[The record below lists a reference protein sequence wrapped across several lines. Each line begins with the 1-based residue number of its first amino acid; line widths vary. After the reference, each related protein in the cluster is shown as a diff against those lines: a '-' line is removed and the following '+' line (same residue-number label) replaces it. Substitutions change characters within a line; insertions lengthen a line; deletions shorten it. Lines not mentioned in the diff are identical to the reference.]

1 MSTTY
6 VGVTTHDGENDSFVT
21 NLRINDEGR
30 LVAVG
35 SDVHPE
41 PGDDVTH
48 GGHLSPG
55 WTDLHAHVYW
65 GATDI
70 SVHVQDAGLASG
82 VTTVVD
88 AGSSGEANWPGF
100 RAYVQEPAKERV
112 YAFLNL
118 GSIGLVKTNVV
129 SELEG
134 IHGVDLD
141 QMADVLAKH
150 TDVIRGVKIR
160 ASHVILREWGLE
172 PFKVARKMARRS
184 GLPLMTHVGEPPPIV
199 EEVLDRLD
207 EGDVL
212 THCFNGKVGGTIFD
226 DKDAYKAARDAYDRG
241 VLFDL
246 GHGTASFAFSI
257 ARRAI
262 EESLTPHTI
271 STDLHDH
278 NIRGPVFDLP
288 TTMSKMLH
296 VGMSLSNV
304 VKAVTRAPDAV
315 VRNLDRYDTWLK
327 PGEKVDAVHFQIIEE
342 AHEVADSMGH
352 VETLER
358 WIVPTRTHFNGQTVQ
373 ASNRFIDWA
382 HSEAQP

>member
-6 VGVTTHDGENDSFVT
+6 VGVTIHDGQNDTFVS
-21 NLRINDEGR
+21 NVRIDDGGQ

-35 SDVHPE
+35 ADVHPE
-41 PGDDVTH
+41 AGDDVTH

-55 WTDLHAHVYW
+55 WTDLHTHVYW

-70 SVHVQDAGLASG
+70 SVHVHEAGLASG

-112 YAFLNL
+112 YAFLNF

-141 QMADVLAKH
+141 QMAAVLKEH
-150 TDVIRGVKIR
+150 TDIVRGVKIR

-184 GLPLMTHVGEPPPIV
+184 GLPLMVHVGEPPPIV

-207 EGDVL
+207 EGDIL

-241 VLFDL
+241 VYFDL

-262 EESLTPHTI
+262 DDSMVPHTI

-278 NIRGPVFDLP
+278 NIRGPVFDLA

-296 VGMSLSNV
+296 VGMPLPSVLT
-304 VKAVTRAPDAV
+304 AVTRAPDAV
-315 VRNLDRYDTWLK
+315 VRNLDRYDHWLK
-327 PGEKVDAVHFQIIEE
+327 PGQKVDAVHFELIDETY
-342 AHEVADSMGH
+342 EVADSMGQ
-352 VETLER
+352 VEKLHR
-358 WIVPTRTHFNGQTVQ
+358 WIVPTRTHFNGQAVQ

-382 HSEAQP
+382 RSGALK